1 MSHSDI
7 RKAFNDKVRA
17 YGATKGYHVVLQN
30 APYKPRVDE
39 IYLKTY
45 IMPSTAVSDT
55 LSGDHKRYMGVYQI
69 DVMIPNDLGTG
80 DVTDIVNELQDV
92 FPVYSYVPF
101 DLDKEDALGQPFKKT
116 ERVIVL
122 TPVDM
127 ASGRNKDTHLST
139 PCWIN
144 YRCDV
149 S

>member
-30 APYKPRVDE
+30 APYKPKVDE

-45 IMPSTAVSDT
+45 IMPSTAATDT

-69 DVMIPNDLGTG
+69 DILIPNNTGTG
-80 DVTDIVNELQDV
+80 DITEIIDDLQLE

-101 DLDKEDALGQPFKKT
+101 DTDKE
-116 ERVIVL
+116 VIVL
-122 TPVDM
+122 SPIDM
-127 ASGRNKDTHLST
+127 ASGRNQDTHFST
-139 PCWIN
+139 PVWFS
-144 YRCDV
+144 YRCD
-149 S
+149 SN